1 MKRSFETAADR
12 QAAGISARH
21 RATVIA
27 AIALSLGSGMAAADP
42 SVQLFGII
50 DVGVLTQSRATADGK
65 SQTQMATSGLRQSV
79 WGIRGS
85 EDLGGGLKASFNL
98 ESHFDTNNGELH
110 PTGDAAGHGV
120 VLFRRQAN
128 VGLSGDW
135 GSLTLGRQYGPALLA
150 HIGTEP
156 RAFKEQFSNLYAW
169 AYNQLEATFGATTNR
184 NTNNDVGI
192 FFNNA
197 LQYRNTLGPVTFG
210 LLYSLGGVPGSLSKN
225 AAYAIGVTYNGPVTV
240 SGSYQEMKDQS
251 SGKAVV
257 KHMGLGLA
265 VPYEAFTFKTNYL
278 NAKNYESVSGDE
290 VSRIESYSLGM
301 DWKWHPSNSMTIAY
315 YDNKDKLNR
324 ADATKNWVLS
334 NDYSFSKR
342 TTLYAQLAHVD
353 AKAGATIK
361 TSIVAAGV
369 PAQNANTTLLNVGLN
384 HTW

>member
-1 MKRSFETAADR
+1 MRSGVLAA
-12 QAAGISARH
+12 SSL
-21 RATVIA
+21 
-27 AIALSLGSGMAAADP
+27 ALLVAPGFALADP

-50 DVGVLTQSRATADGK
+50 DIGVLSQSNAGNGK
-65 SQTQMATSGLRQSV
+65 SNTQMATSGLRQSV

-85 EDLGGGLKASFNL
+85 EDLGNGLKAFFNL

-110 PTGDAAGHGV
+110 PTGDAPGHGTI
-120 VLFRRQAN
+120 LFRRQAN

-135 GSLTLGRQYGPALLA
+135 GSITMGRQYGPALLA

-169 AYNQLEATFGATTNR
+169 AYDQLLPTIGAVTDR

-197 LQYRNTLGPVTFG
+197 IQYRNTLGPVTFG
-210 LLYSLGGVPGSLSKN
+210 VLYSLGGVPGSFKKN
-225 AAYAIGVTYNGPVTV
+225 SIYALGATYNGPVTV
-240 SGSYQEMKDQS
+240 SASYEEMFDQTT
-251 SGKAVV
+251 GDALV
-257 KHMGLGLA
+257 KHGGVGLA
-265 VPYEAFTFKTNYL
+265 VPFDAFTFKFNYL
-278 NAKNYESVSGDE
+278 NAKNYSTVSGDE
-290 VSRIESYSLGM
+290 TSRVDAYGLGM
-301 DWKWHPSNSMTIAY
+301 DWKWHPSNSLTIAY
-315 YDNKDKLNR
+315 YNNKDKINR
-324 ADATKNWVLS
+324 DDETKNIVIS

-353 AKAGATIK
+353 AKKGATIR

-369 PAQNANTTLLNVGLN
+369 PEQGARTTLLNVGLN